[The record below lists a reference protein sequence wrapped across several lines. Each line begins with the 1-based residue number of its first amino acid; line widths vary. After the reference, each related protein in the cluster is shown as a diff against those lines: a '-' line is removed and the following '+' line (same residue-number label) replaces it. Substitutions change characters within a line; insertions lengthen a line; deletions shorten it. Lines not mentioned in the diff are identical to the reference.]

1 MRTKVV
7 VALGTKVHGEEE
19 LQCVLAGFGCGEG
32 LVLLGMGA
40 CSHERGA
47 CWW

>member
-40 CSHERGA
+40 LKESLGVV
-47 CWW
+47 